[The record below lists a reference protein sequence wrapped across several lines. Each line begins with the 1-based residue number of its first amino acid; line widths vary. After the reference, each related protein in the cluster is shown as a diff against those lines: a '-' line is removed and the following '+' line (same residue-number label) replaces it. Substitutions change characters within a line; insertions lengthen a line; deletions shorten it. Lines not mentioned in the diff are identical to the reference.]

1 MTDRLKGKVAIVTG
15 AASGFGEGIVLRF
28 AEEGA
33 KIAVADL
40 NDEKGQEVATH
51 LNSLHGKDTAI
62 YVRANVADKQDV
74 QNLVDTVV
82 KHFGRVDI
90 MVNNAGVSHRN
101 QSMLDIDDKMA
112 DLVWQVNVKGIWHSA
127 LALVPL
133 FKKQG
138 GGVIINNASSAALR
152 PRPGLTLYNASK
164 AAAVNLTKTMA
175 VELAPLNIRVNA
187 LCPVACDTPMLATFM
202 GDDTPELRAK
212 FIASVP
218 LGRFSTPRDLANAAL
233 YLASDDA
240 EFITGTALEVDGGRC
255 V

>member
-1 MTDRLKGKVAIVTG
+1 MSKRLEGKVAIVTG
-15 AASGFGEGIVLRF
+15 AASGFGEGVVLRF

-33 KIAVADL
+33 KVVVADL
-40 NDEKGQEVATH
+40 NDDKGKSVVAH
-51 LNSLHGKDTAI
+51 LEAQFGKGCAV
-62 YVRANVADKQDV
+62 YVHANVADKDDV
-74 QNLVDTVV
+74 QRMVDETV
-82 KHFGRVDI
+82 KAFGRVDI

-101 QSMLDIDDKMA
+101 QSMMTIDDKMA
-112 DLVWQVNVKGIWHSA
+112 DMVWAVNVKGIWHAA
-127 LALVPL
+127 LALVPI

-187 LCPVACDTPMLATFM
+187 LCPVAGDTPMLATFM

-218 LGRFSTPRDLANAAL
+218 MGRFSTPKDLANAAL

-240 EFITGTALEVDGGRC
+240 SFITGVALEVDGGRC